1 MRKVS
6 KLFIGVATM
15 ATAAALVAGSVMT
28 ASADPL
34 GPTGKPV
41 TPAPFDIVGVGSN
54 TTQYVLDQIS
64 VDYNKTIPA
73 SKHNA
78 AHPYF
83 YSWDAIKP
91 GTDGTQQTF
100 ITPKQGCSNK
110 TVRPNGSGAGV
121 SALRANASVTVKGV
135 KYWCV
140 DFARSS
146 GGRKPTDPAAGK
158 GGILFVAFA
167 RDAVTWATRAPKFG
181 GTNAPASLTLA
192 QLKGIFTCT
201 TKNWSAVGGKPG
213 AIKVYLPQAGSGT
226 LSFWEKTMGI
236 TALSSCV
243 SQAPEEN
250 EGTNK
255 LFNDP
260 NAIFIFSIGSYIAQ
274 KYHSAF
280 CNAKPTKT
288 QNQFGCNL
296 TGRLQ
301 LMDISGKAPTTSA
314 KIPVTNP
321 AFPATFFRT
330 LYDVVRW
337 GSAGDHI
344 DGRLDKFFGSR
355 ARGGYMCSNPAAI
368 AAIKNYGFIPTVA
381 CGSGS

>member
-6 KLFIGVATM
+6 KLFVGVATM
-15 ATAAALVAGSVMT
+15 ATAAALVASSVMS

-41 TPAPFDIVGVGSN
+41 VPAAFDIVGVGSN
-54 TTQYVLDQIS
+54 TTQFVLDQIS
-64 VDYNKTIPA
+64 VDYNKTV
-73 SKHNA
+73 KVHNA
-78 AHPYF
+78 THPFF

-91 GTDGTQQTF
+91 GTDGTVPTN
-100 ITPKQGCSNK
+100 IVPKKGCA
-110 TVRPNGSGAGV
+110 TIVRPNGSGAGAK
-121 SALRANASVTVKGV
+121 ALEANQKTGTSF
-135 KYWCV
+135 CI
-140 DFARSS
+140 DFGRSS

-158 GGILFVAFA
+158 GGVLFVAFA

-181 GTNAPASLTLA
+181 GTNAPASLTFK
-192 QLKGIFTCT
+192 QLQGIFTCA

-236 TALSSCV
+236 TALGACV

-274 KYHSAF
+274 KFHSPF

-301 LMDISGKAPTTSA
+301 LMDIAGKAPTTSA

-321 AFPATFFRT
+321 AFPATFYRT
-330 LYDVVRW
+330 LYDIVRW
-337 GSAGDHI
+337 GATGDHI
-344 DGRLDKFFGSR
+344 DGRLDKFFGSK
-355 ARGGYMCSNPAAI
+355 ARGGFLCSNPAAI
-368 AAIKNYGFIPTVA
+368 TAIKNYGFIPTVQ